1 MVPAAAPV
9 PSPGRPRNSHA
20 IVGVRIDEL
29 GVKGAGCRLEADATI
44 RLCVDM
50 QRLFAE
56 ETTWQVASL
65 NTVFTRFAPP
75 APLVGQAAV

>member
-1 MVPAAAPV
+1 MT
-9 PSPGRPRNSHA
+9 
-20 IVGVRIDEL
+20 
-29 GVKGAGCRLEADATI
+29 GAGWRLEADATI